1 MDVWYS
7 CAKSIVRV
15 YLTLFVDKIHVS
27 GGSLLPGGPKI
38 IVANHTNV
46 SDAFVLPFLTKEK
59 IHFLIQAETF
69 TLPVIGRLLT
79 LADQIPVYLGQG
91 RDALEVA
98 RQKLSLGHS
107 VAIFPEG
114 RLNDGRSFHRAGA
127 GAALLALESG
137 VPIVPVGF
145 FVPEKYARPI
155 KGHFHQRDTLGR
167 WQFGGQCFVRIG
179 DPWQLTTSIQEK
191 VNYRELR
198 KTTEKMMTRVTELVS
213 LAQDEARRLG
223 VLP

>member
-7 CAKSIVRV
+7 FAKSIVRG
-15 YLTLFVDKIHVS
+15 YLALFVDKINVS

-46 SDAFVLPFLTKEK
+46 TDAFVLPFLTKEK

-91 RDALEVA
+91 RDALDLA
-98 RQKLSLGHS
+98 REKLSLGHS

-137 VPIVPVGF
+137 APIVPVGF
-145 FVPEKYARPI
+145 FVPDKYARPI
-155 KGHFHQRDTLGR
+155 KGHFHQRDTFGR

-179 DPWQLTTSIQEK
+179 DPWQLTASFQEK

-198 KTTEKMMTRVTELVS
+198 KTTEKMMNRVAELVS

-223 VLP
+223 VMA

>member
-1 MDVWYS
+1 MDIWYS
-7 CAKSIVRV
+7 FAKSMVRG
-15 YLTLFVDKIHVS
+15 YLSLFVDKINVS
-27 GGSLLPGGPKI
+27 GGSMLPGGPKI

-91 RDALEVA
+91 REALEIA
-98 RQKLSLGHS
+98 RERLSLGHS
-107 VAIFPEG
+107 LDLPNRKIERRPELSSRRG
-114 RLNDGRSFHRAGA
+114 GCVLVI
-127 GAALLALESG
+127 ESG

-145 FVPEKYARPI
+145 FVPDQYARPI

-167 WQFGGQCFVRIG
+167 WQFGGQC
-179 DPWQLTTSIQEK
+179 LSA
-191 VNYRELR
+191 
-198 KTTEKMMTRVTELVS
+198 LVIRGS
-213 LAQDEARRLG
+213 
-223 VLP
+223 

>member
-7 CAKSIVRV
+7 FAKSMVRG

-27 GGSLLPGGPKI
+27 GGSLLPVGPKI
-38 IVANHTNV
+38 LIANHTNIT
-46 SDAFVLPFLTKEK
+46 DAFVLPFLTKEK
-59 IHFLIQAETF
+59 LHFLIQADTF

-91 RDALEVA
+91 RDALEAA

-137 VPIVPVGF
+137 VPIVPIGF

-198 KTTEKMMTRVTELVS
+198 KTTEKMMNRVAELVT

-223 VLP
+223 GLP

>member
-7 CAKSIVRV
+7 FAKSIVRG
-15 YLTLFVDKIHVS
+15 YLTLFVDKINVS

-46 SDAFVLPFLTKEK
+46 TDAFVLPFLTKEK

-91 RDALEVA
+91 RDALDLA
-98 RQKLSLGHS
+98 REKLSLGHS

-137 VPIVPVGF
+137 APIVPVGF
-145 FVPEKYARPI
+145 FVPDKYARPI
-155 KGHFHQRDTLGR
+155 KGHFHQRDTFGR

-179 DPWQLTTSIQEK
+179 DPWQLTASFQEK

-198 KTTEKMMTRVTELVS
+198 KTTEKMMNRVAELVS

-223 VLP
+223 VMA

>member
-7 CAKSIVRV
+7 FAKSIVRG
-15 YLTLFVDKIHVS
+15 YLTLFVDKINVS

-46 SDAFVLPFLTKEK
+46 TDAFVLPFLTKEK

-91 RDALEVA
+91 RDALDVA
-98 RQKLSLGHS
+98 REKLSLGHS

-137 VPIVPVGF
+137 APIVPVGF
-145 FVPEKYARPI
+145 FVPDKYARPI
-155 KGHFHQRDTLGR
+155 KGHFHQRDTFGR

-179 DPWQLTTSIQEK
+179 DPWQLTASFQEK

-198 KTTEKMMTRVTELVS
+198 KTTEKMMNRVAELVS

-223 VLP
+223 VMA

>member
-198 KTTEKMMTRVTELVS
+198 KTTEKMMNRVAELVS

-223 VLP
+223 MLP

>member
-15 YLTLFVDKIHVS
+15 YLTLFVDKVHVS

-98 RQKLSLGHS
+98 REKLSLGHS

-223 VLP
+223 VLS

>member
-7 CAKSIVRV
+7 FAKSIVRG
-15 YLTLFVDKIHVS
+15 YLTLFVDKINVS

-46 SDAFVLPFLTKEK
+46 TDAFVLPFLTKEK

-91 RDALEVA
+91 RDALDVA
-98 RQKLSLGHS
+98 REKLSLGHS

-137 VPIVPVGF
+137 APIVPVGF
-145 FVPEKYARPI
+145 FVPDQYARPI

-179 DPWQLTTSIQEK
+179 DPWQLTASFQEK

-198 KTTEKMMTRVTELVS
+198 KTTEKMMNRVAELVS

>member
-15 YLTLFVDKIHVS
+15 YLTLFVDKVHVS

-223 VLP
+223 VLS

>member
-1 MDVWYS
+1 VDVWYS
-7 CAKSIVRV
+7 FAKSIVRG
-15 YLTLFVDKIHVS
+15 YLALFVDKINVS

-46 SDAFVLPFLTKEK
+46 TDAFVLPFLTKEK

-91 RDALEVA
+91 RDALDLA
-98 RQKLSLGHS
+98 REKLSLGHS

-137 VPIVPVGF
+137 APIVPVGF
-145 FVPEKYARPI
+145 FVPDKYARPI
-155 KGHFHQRDTLGR
+155 KGHFHQRDTFGR

-179 DPWQLTTSIQEK
+179 DPWQLTASFQEK

-198 KTTEKMMTRVTELVS
+198 KTTEKMMNRVAELVS

-223 VLP
+223 VMA

>member
-27 GGSLLPGGPKI
+27 GGPLLPGGPKI

-91 RDALEVA
+91 RDALEAA

-145 FVPEKYARPI
+145 FVPDKYARPI

-179 DPWQLTTSIQEK
+179 DPWQLTASIQEK

-198 KTTEKMMTRVTELVS
+198 KTTEKMMNRVTELVS